1 MADWRNPPKLY
12 IPGPIYVK
20 PEVLKELSRPTLAH
34 RGKLYSGLQEEVTN
48 MLKKILFTEQ
58 NVFLSTS
65 SGSGVWEAA
74 VRNLIADD
82 ETLVATM
89 CGAFSDKWADVA
101 TSNGKKVDKLQVEW
115 GQPVTVEAIDKK
127 LASGNYAAITLVY
140 NETSTGLTNQLYD
153 VAEMMKK
160 KYPDVLVL
168 VDAVSGMVGLPIH
181 FDKLGWDVVLASV
194 QKCFGLPPGLAVF
207 AVSNRAMEK
216 SKKVKNR
223 GYYFDFQEFAKSAA
237 KNETPTTP
245 AIPHIMALH
254 YQCTRLLQEGM
265 ENVWARH
272 KKMADF
278 VKSWAKDRFALF
290 CEERFASNTLTCVK
304 NTRNIVVGDVIKSIQ
319 GKHNVAFGNGYGKL
333 KDVTFRIAHMGDIS
347 LEDMKELTSWIDE
360 EIGAK

>member
-1 MADWRNPPKLY
+1 MADWKNPPKLY
-12 IPGPIYVK
+12 IPGPIYVL
-20 PEVLKELSRPTLAH
+20 PEVLQQLARPTLAH
-34 RGKLYSGLQEEVTN
+34 RGKLYSGLQEEVTG

-74 VRNLIADD
+74 VRNLVGED
-82 ETLVATM
+82 ETILCTM

-101 TSNGKKVDKLQVEW
+101 ASNGKKVEKLQVEW
-115 GQPVTVEAIDKK
+115 GQPVTVDLIDKK
-127 LASGNYAAITLVY
+127 LASGKYAAITLVY
-140 NETSTGLTNQLYD
+140 NETSTGLTNPLYD

-207 AVSNRAMEK
+207 AVSNRALEK
-216 SKKVKNR
+216 SKTVKNR
-223 GYYFDFQEFAKSAA
+223 GYYFDFQEYAKSAQ
-237 KNETPTTP
+237 KSETPTTP

-254 YQCTRLLQEGM
+254 YQCTRLVNEGM

-272 KKMADF
+272 AKMASY

-290 CEERFASNTLTCVK
+290 TEEKYASNTLTTVK
-304 NTRNIVVGDVIKSIQ
+304 NTRNIIVGDLIKAVQS
-319 GKHNVAFGNGYGKL
+319 KHAVTFGNGYGKL

-347 LEDMKELTSWIDE
+347 LADMKELTGWIDE